1 MTTISH
7 CFTPVIG
14 KLIRVTALN
23 EDGTVPEAGTV
34 DASLVTDGFIEVDLT
49 SQIEA
54 GAEIVQKNSAGALCV
69 NELQPSSFKRFTVDI
84 NFCGVNPFLLT
95 MLSSAEV
102 YLDASGDVVGFTQPE
117 GEVTT
122 KFALELWT
130 GLSGTKTAS
139 GYFILPL
146 INGGTLDALKID
158 GKDTID
164 FSIKGAYTEGGNSWG
179 TGPYEVMN
187 GAGTDAVQTVSI
199 AGTPT
204 GGTFELSF
212 GGESTSPLAYNA
224 SAAVVQAAL
233 DALPTIG
240 VGNTLVTGGALPGT
254 PIVVTFR
261 NTLSSAPLFT
271 MGTENSL
278 TGGSAPTVAVAAT
291 TPGVEGEAAV
301 LSSALDAFD
310 HMLVLVTDVAAPVP
324 DCSPVPIP
332 SLG

>member
-240 VGNTLVTGGALPGT
+240 VGNTL
-254 PIVVTFR
+254 
-261 NTLSSAPLFT
+261 SSAPLFT